1 MTARMVYEDF
11 EVDFVFDFEV
21 PALDREDII
30 EFASRFDPQRFHLDE
45 GEAVKTHF
53 GGLVASGFQTQLLC
67 FQPFC
72 REILAN
78 SHAVGAPGIDKLKW
92 LRPWHPGEALGGRV
106 KLMRKRPSS
115 RRRDRGYL
123 EFLLEADVDEAP
135 LFSMLWTVIMLTRE
149 GAGSHPRTHGDPSN

>member
-1 MTARMVYEDF
+1 MATRKVFEDF
-11 EVDFVFDFEV
+11 EDGFVFEFAV
-21 PALDREDII
+21 PALGREDIT
-30 EFASRFDPQRFHLDE
+30 EFARRFDPQRFHLDE
-45 GEAVKTHF
+45 GEAEKTHF

-78 SHAVGAPGIDKLKW
+78 SHAVGAPGIDELKW
-92 LRPWHPGEALGGRV
+92 LRPWYPGEALEGRV
-106 KLMRKRPSS
+106 SLQRKRPSS

-123 EFLLEADVDEAP
+123 EFLLEADVDEEP

-149 GAGSHPRTHGDPSN
+149 GAAGPVE